1 MIEVVFGYYGC
12 ILCNFIRW
20 FDRGFIYCEN
30 LLFFCINLLRLYIK
44 ILLSIRKCIENS
56 ECFFL
61 KRKKKLFFIVRL
73 MNFEVFCMEWSWFGL
88 IFV

>member
-12 ILCNFIRW
+12 ILCNCIRW

-30 LLFFCINLLRLYIK
+30 LLFLCVNLLRLFIK

-61 KRKKKLFFIVRL
+61 KRKKNCFLL
-73 MNFEVFCMEWSWFGL
+73 LG
-88 IFV
+88 